1 MVYSPESPVRITLFN
16 PKGGVGKTTLTANIA
31 FALAEMGRS
40 VLLVDSD
47 PQCNLTASLLPDE
60 QIDDLLNQSNGS
72 DGQTIWTAVSPV
84 VHDTSVGRLVEPI
97 SVESNVKLLPGD
109 IRLFEFEEL
118 LHDFWKDSL
127 KRRLGALRA
136 TASISMLVS
145 QIHRQSPLDY
155 VFYDTGPNIGALN
168 RVLLLDSDFF
178 VVPVTCDLYS
188 VRALATLGKALAKW
202 IFDAETIAAIAP
214 ADAELLRS
222 TPAFLGYIP
231 QRFKV
236 YGRSM
241 AAERRFYLREVKNRI
256 HTDISK
262 VLREFSHNL
271 APPPS
276 VDPILGR
283 FEDMAPLVL
292 AAQREGV
299 AIWESSGGTP
309 SLRATARRTF
319 HGIARRIE
327 QAAHGAGKRALSG
340 PAQGTGADDIRMSAL
355 GC

>member
-1 MVYSPESPVRITLFN
+1 MRAPVRITLFN
-16 PKGGVGKTTLTANIA
+16 HKGGVGKTTLTANIA

-47 PQCNLTASLLPDE
+47 PQCNLTAYLLPDE
-60 QIDDLLNQSNGS
+60 DVDELLNQSSGS

-84 VHDTSVGRLVEPI
+84 VHNTGPGRLVEPI
-97 SVESNVKLLPGD
+97 AVEGGVKLLPGD

-118 LHDFWKDSL
+118 LYDSWTDSL

-136 TASISMLVS
+136 TASISTLVS

-155 VFYDTGPNIGALN
+155 VFYDTGPNIGPLN

-178 VVPVTCDLYS
+178 VVPVACDLYS
-188 VRALATLGKALAKW
+188 VRALATLGQALSKW
-202 IFDAETIAAIAP
+202 IFDAETIAAVAP

-222 TPAFLGYIP
+222 LPVFLGYIP

-241 AAERRFYLREVKNRI
+241 AAEERIYLRQIEDRI

-262 VLREFSHNL
+262 VLREFNDKL
-271 APPPS
+271 APARS
-276 VDPILGR
+276 VDPKLGR
-283 FEDMAPLVL
+283 FEDMFPLVL

-299 AIWESSGGTP
+299 AIWKSSGGT
-309 SLRATARRTF
+309 SNLCAKAHRTF
-319 HGIARRIE
+319 RSIARRIE
-327 QAAHGAGKRALSG
+327 RAAQA
-340 PAQGTGADDIRMSAL
+340 
-355 GC
+355 C